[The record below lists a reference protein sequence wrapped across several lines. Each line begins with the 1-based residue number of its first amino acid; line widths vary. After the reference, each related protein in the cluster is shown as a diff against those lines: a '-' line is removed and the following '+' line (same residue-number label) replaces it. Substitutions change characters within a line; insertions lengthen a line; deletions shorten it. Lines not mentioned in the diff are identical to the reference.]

1 MIPFLYLKV
10 LIIWSIIFYFISQR
24 HANIKFTRENEAD
37 NKLAFMDVAVIK
49 SGNVFLTSVFRKT
62 MFSGKGMNFF
72 SYIYP
77 RYKIAAVRT
86 LLFRAYEVS
95 SNAILFQNEVTF
107 LRNYFMTNKYPL
119 KLFNKILC
127 NFLADKLDFKPVYD
141 SVAEMKMF
149 LELPFIGKNTET
161 MVRELQSVMSEFYP
175 HIKPNFYFKSQRKI
189 KSFFPLKDVTPVMM
203 DSGLIYK
210 YTCDC
215 SQSYIGSTTTNLYI
229 RICQHEGNSHRTGA
243 PLTNPSSS
251 SIREHCLRCKSAINR
266 QNFSIVDRHDDEGG
280 LRILESIYIKENKPG
295 INECKTAVPLHI
307 Y

>member
-77 RYKIAAVRT
+77 RYKIAAIRT

-119 KLFNKILC
+119 ELFNKILC

-149 LELPFIGKNTET
+149 LKLPFIGKKYRDNGQGIA
-161 MVRELQSVMSEFYP
+161 VG
-175 HIKPNFYFKSQRKI
+175 
-189 KSFFPLKDVTPVMM
+189 DV
-203 DSGLIYK
+203 
-210 YTCDC
+210 
-215 SQSYIGSTTTNLYI
+215 
-229 RICQHEGNSHRTGA
+229 
-243 PLTNPSSS
+243 
-251 SIREHCLRCKSAINR
+251 
-266 QNFSIVDRHDDEGG
+266 
-280 LRILESIYIKENKPG
+280 
-295 INECKTAVPLHI
+295 
-307 Y
+307 